1 MKPFKK
7 GHAVICDDYG
17 VGFVTK
23 VSDDP
28 NNKYPVE
35 VEFQS
40 DNSRVTYTSD
50 GKSAI
55 YFSNITLKHYYN
67 NWRQ

>member
-7 GHAVICDDYG
+7 GNAVICDDYG
-17 VGFVTK
+17 VGFVIK
-23 VSDDP
+23 VSDNP
-28 NNKYPVE
+28 KNKYPVE

-55 YFSNITLKHYYN
+55 GADITLKHSDH
-67 NWRQ
+67 NWRP